1 MGMKNNIIRL
11 NETEL
16 IKIINR
22 IISEQ
27 TLMSQDELELVELLK
42 MGDRRAQT
50 EFFNQFYK
58 RIKSFIKSKTQKF
71 DDDDIDLIASKSLEK
86 AIKHIDKF
94 QGKGSLS
101 SWIIKIA
108 YNTMLDKVREL
119 EQDKFKS
126 TRHIDPTQIS
136 QSDRYYDSPIYND
149 VKKTFED
156 FLKTLKEKE
165 KDIMVLRAQ
174 GTPNKEIAEIVGTSE
189 GTIKWYISTLAKRFK
204 DYMEKNS

>member
-1 MGMKNNIIRL
+1 
-11 NETEL
+11 
-16 IKIINR
+16 
-22 IISEQ
+22 
-27 TLMSQDELELVELLK
+27 
-42 MGDRRAQT
+42 
-50 EFFNQFYK
+50 
-58 RIKSFIKSKTQKF
+58 
-71 DDDDIDLIASKSLEK
+71 
-86 AIKHIDKF
+86 
-94 QGKGSLS
+94 
-101 SWIIKIA
+101 
-108 YNTMLDKVREL
+108 MLDKVREL
-119 EQDKFKS
+119 EQNKFKS

-189 GTIKWYISTLAKRFK
+189 GTIKWYVSTLAKRFK

>member
-1 MGMKNNIIRL
+1 MKSNIIRL

-71 DDDDIDLIASKSLEK
+71 FL
-86 AIKHIDKF
+86 KF
-94 QGKGSLS
+94 NL
-101 SWIIKIA
+101 
-108 YNTMLDKVREL
+108 LKVRL
-119 EQDKFKS
+119 
-126 TRHIDPTQIS
+126 
-136 QSDRYYDSPIYND
+136 
-149 VKKTFED
+149 
-156 FLKTLKEKE
+156 
-165 KDIMVLRAQ
+165 
-174 GTPNKEIAEIVGTSE
+174 G
-189 GTIKWYISTLAKRFK
+189 
-204 DYMEKNS
+204 